1 MDCFS
6 MGRILEMKIHYRKP
20 SLVEQMNNAIAV
32 SAGPNAKPIDH
43 FELTQEEF
51 SQHFSSFDK
60 SHQQDGNT
68 QYSFKSIPIKVT
80 Q

>member
-1 MDCFS
+1 MDCVPL
-6 MGRILEMKIHYRKP
+6 GELVEMKIHYRKP

-32 SAGPNAKPIDH
+32 STGPNAKPIDH
-43 FELTQEEF
+43 FELSQEEF
-51 SQHFSSFDK
+51 SQHFSNFDK

-68 QYSFKSIPIKVT
+68 QYSFKSIPIKVM

>member
-1 MDCFS
+1 L
-6 MGRILEMKIHYRKP
+6 GGLVEMKIHYRKP

-32 SAGPNAKPIDH
+32 STEPNAKPIDY
-43 FELTQEEF
+43 FELNQEEF
-51 SQHFSSFDK
+51 NQHFSSFDK

-68 QYSFKSIPIKVT
+68 QYSFKSIPIKVM

>member
-1 MDCFS
+1 
-6 MGRILEMKIHYRKP
+6 MKIHYRKP

-32 SAGPNAKPIDH
+32 STGLNAKPIDY
-43 FELTQEEF
+43 FELNQEEF
-51 SQHFSSFDK
+51 SQHFSNFDK

-68 QYSFKSIPIKVT
+68 KYSFKSIPIKVI

>member
-1 MDCFS
+1 
-6 MGRILEMKIHYRKP
+6 MKIHYRKP
-20 SLVEQMNNAIAV
+20 NLVEQMNNAIAV

-43 FELTQEEF
+43 FELHQEEF

-60 SHQQDGNT
+60 SQQQDGTT
-68 QYSFKSIPIKVT
+68 QYSFKSIPIKVI

>member
-20 SLVEQMNNAIAV
+20 SLIEQMNNAIAV

>member
-1 MDCFS
+1 
-6 MGRILEMKIHYRKP
+6 MKIHYRKP

-32 SAGPNAKPIDH
+32 SNGPNAKPIDH
-43 FELTQEEF
+43 FELSQEEF
-51 SQHFSSFDK
+51 SQHFSNFDK

-68 QYSFKSIPIKVT
+68 QYSFKSIPIKVM